1 MRKFITAYNEDL
13 LSFVPEQGT
22 VGACGD
28 LAPLAHLALG
38 LMGEGLMWDMES
50 KSYKPAGEVLKSNYY
65 LEKNFEPMKLMP
77 KEGLTLINGAQM
89 ISSLTTEA
97 LLRAENAVK
106 TGDIIAA
113 LTLEALKGTVKATHP
128 SIHIARPHPGQILS
142 ASTMRKVLIHNGV
155 CSELNQSHCGCGRVQ
170 DSYSLRCV
178 PQVHGIVHDTLKFIR
193 KRLTTE
199 LNSATD
205 NPMIF
210 PDQEDKVISGGNFHG
225 EYPAKLADYLA
236 IAIHEVASLSETRV
250 QRLMN
255 THSSHLPAFLIG
267 SSGLNSG
274 LMISHCTAA
283 ALVSENK
290 GLCHP
295 ASVDSIPTSAGQED
309 HVSMGGWA
317 ARKALKVVENVERC
331 LAIELLSACQAL
343 DLLKP
348 LKTTDLLE
356 MVHSLVRV
364 HVPFLEQDSILS
376 EYIEK
381 LTDLIRSGAVYSIV
395 NA

>member
-1 MRKFITAYNEDL
+1 MRKFITAYNQDL
-13 LSFVPEQGT
+13 LSLVPEQGS

-38 LMGEGLMWDMES
+38 LMGEGRMWDMET
-50 KSYKPAGEVLKSNYY
+50 KSYIPAADVLKSN
-65 LEKNFEPMKLMP
+65 LHTEKNFEPIKLLP

-89 ISSLTTEA
+89 ISSLLTEA
-97 LLRAENAVK
+97 LLRSEIAVK
-106 TGDIIAA
+106 TGDIIAS
-113 LTLEALKGTVKATHP
+113 LTLEVLKGTIKATHP
-128 SIHIARPHPGQILS
+128 SIHAARPHPGQILS
-142 ASTMRKVLIHNGV
+142 ATAMRNILMPNGNV
-155 CSELNQSHCGCGRVQ
+155 SEINSSHQECGRVQ

-210 PDQEDKVISGGNFHG
+210 PDQDDKVISGGNFHG

-236 IAIHEVASLSETRV
+236 IAIHEVASISETRV

-255 THSSHLPAFLIG
+255 THGSHLPAFLIG

-348 LKTTDLLE
+348 LKSTDPLE
-356 MVHSLVRV
+356 AVHSLVRIY
-364 HVPFLEQDSILS
+364 VPFLEQDSVLS
-376 EYIEK
+376 DYIEK
-381 LTDLIRSGAVYSIV
+381 LAELIRSGLVYSVV
-395 NA
+395 NS